1 MPPSPLAI
9 RPMLPAEVPL
19 AVDWAAAEGW
29 NPGLD
34 DAGPFAAADPD
45 GFLVGTIDGEPV
57 ATISLVGPAPAF
69 GFLGF
74 YIVAPAFRGR
84 GHGLAIW
91 NAALERR
98 PFRTIGLDGVVAQQ
112 PNYRKSGFV
121 LAHRNVRYGGRVEP
135 AAILPLADGTPD
147 ASDAASPVRAAAAVG
162 AAAGIG
168 AASGAPGLSAPG
180 GGRIVPVGTALA
192 AAVLAYDRPFYPA
205 DRAAFLAAWIAP
217 TAARRSLALV
227 RDGAVAGYGV
237 ARRCRTGAKI
247 GPLFA
252 DDEAG
257 AEALFRALAGLFP
270 EGETFLDPP
279 EPHGAAVALARRFGL
294 SPVFE
299 TARMYRGQ
307 APDLPIGRTFGI
319 TTFEL
324 G

>member
-1 MPPSPLAI
+1 MPPCPLHI

-34 DAGPFAAADPD
+34 DAGPFAAADVD

-57 ATISLVGPAPAF
+57 ATISLVGPEPAF

-91 NAALERR
+91 NAALARR
-98 PFRTIGLDGVVAQQ
+98 PFTTIGLDGVVDQQ
-112 PNYRKSGFV
+112 PSYRKSGFV
-121 LAHRNVRYGGRVEP
+121 LAHRNVRYGGRVDP
-135 AAILPLADGTPD
+135 AALLTAE
-147 ASDAASPVRAAAAVG
+147 G
-162 AAAGIG
+162 AAAL
-168 AASGAPGLSAPG
+168 PAPG
-180 GGRIVPVGTALA
+180 GGVIVAVDAALA
-192 AAVLAYDRPFYPA
+192 PAVIAYDRPFYPA
-205 DRAAFLAAWIAP
+205 DRTAFLSAWLAP
-217 TAARRSLALV
+217 TSTRRGLALV

-252 DDEAG
+252 DDQAG
-257 AEALFRALAGLFP
+257 AEALFRALAGMFP
-270 EGETFLDPP
+270 EGEIFLDPP
-279 EPHGAAVALARRFGL
+279 EPHAAATALARRFGL

-299 TARMYRGQ
+299 TARMYRGP
-307 APDLPIGRTFGI
+307 APDLPIGRIFGI
-319 TTFEL
+319 TTFEF

>member
-1 MPPSPLAI
+1 MAA
-9 RPMLPAEVPL
+9 AEIPL
-19 AVDWAAAEGW
+19 AVEWASAEGW

-34 DAGPFAAADPD
+34 DAAPFAAADPD

-57 ATISLVGPAPAF
+57 ATISLVGPDLGF

-84 GHGLAIW
+84 GHGHAIW
-91 NAALERR
+91 NAALQRR
-98 PFRTIGLDGVVAQQ
+98 TFRTIGLDGVVAQQ
-112 PNYRKSGFV
+112 PSYGKSGFA
-121 LAHRNVRYGGRVEP
+121 LAHRNVRYGGRVDP
-135 AAILPLADGTPD
+135 AALLTLETGSGAEVGRSAGAASVLPLA
-147 ASDAASPVRAAAAVG
+147 
-162 AAAGIG
+162 
-168 AASGAPGLSAPG
+168 APLPAPG
-180 GGRIVPVGTALA
+180 GGVIVPIDARLA
-192 AAVLAYDRPFYPA
+192 PAILAFDRPFYPA

-217 TAARRSLALV
+217 VASRRGLALV

-237 ARRCRTGAKI
+237 ARRCRVGAKI

-257 AEALFRALAGLFP
+257 AEALLRALAGQFP
-270 EGETFLDPP
+270 EGEIFLDPP
-279 EPHGAAVALARRFGL
+279 EPHAAATALARRFGL

-299 TARMYRGQ
+299 TARMYRGP
-307 APDLPIGRTFGI
+307 APALPIGRTFGI

>member
-1 MPPSPLAI
+1 MPPVHI

-34 DAGPFAAADPD
+34 DAGPFAAADAD
-45 GFLVGTIDGEPV
+45 GFLVGTIDGQPV
-57 ATISLVGPAPAF
+57 ATISLVGPDPAF

-74 YIVAPAFRGR
+74 YIVAPAFRSR

-91 NAALERR
+91 NAALARR
-98 PFRTIGLDGVVAQQ
+98 PFATIGLDDVVDQQ
-112 PNYRKSGFV
+112 PSYRKSGFV
-121 LAHRNVRYGGRVEP
+121 LAHRNVRCGGRVDP
-135 AAILPLADGTPD
+135 AALLTAE
-147 ASDAASPVRAAAAVG
+147 G
-162 AAAGIG
+162 AAAL
-168 AASGAPGLSAPG
+168 AAPG
-180 GGRIVPVGTALA
+180 GGVIVAVGADLA
-192 AAVLAYDRPFYPA
+192 PAVIAYDRPFYPA
-205 DRAAFLAAWIAP
+205 DRTAFLSAWIAP
-217 TAARRSLALV
+217 TATRRGLALV

-270 EGETFLDPP
+270 EGEIFLDPP
-279 EPHGAAVALARRFGL
+279 EPHAQATALARRFGL
-294 SPVFE
+294 APVFE
-299 TARMYRGQ
+299 TARMYRGP
-307 APDLPIGRTFGI
+307 APALPIERIFGI

>member
-1 MPPSPLAI
+1 MPSPLQI
-9 RPMLPAEVPL
+9 RPMLPAEIPL

-34 DAGPFAAADPD
+34 DAAPFAAADPD
-45 GFLVGTIDGEPV
+45 GFLIGTIEGEPV
-57 ATISLVGPAPAF
+57 ATISLVGPDPSF

-91 NAALERR
+91 SAALERR
-98 PFRTIGLDGVVAQQ
+98 RFRTVGLDGVVAQQ
-112 PNYRKSGFV
+112 PNYAKSGFA
-121 LAHRNVRYGGRVEP
+121 LAHRNVRYGGRVDP
-135 AAILPLADGTPD
+135 AALLTVEVG
-147 ASDAASPVRAAAAVG
+147 ASREGGPGAASAG
-162 AAAGIG
+162 AAAL
-168 AASGAPGLSAPG
+168 PAPG
-180 GGRIVPVGTALA
+180 GGVIVAIGA
-192 AAVLAYDRPFYPA
+192 AFASAVTAYDRPFYPA
-205 DRAAFLAAWIAP
+205 GRTAFLIAWLTP
-217 TAARRSLALV
+217 TATRRGLALV

-252 DDEAG
+252 DDAAG

-270 EGETFLDPP
+270 EGDIFLDPP
-279 EPHGAAVALARRFGL
+279 EPHAAATALARRFDL
-294 SPVFE
+294 APVFE
-299 TARMYRGQ
+299 TARMYRGP

>member
-1 MPPSPLAI
+1 MPPKPPLHI

-19 AVDWAAAEGW
+19 AVDWAAGEGW

-34 DAGPFAAADPD
+34 DAAPFAAADPD
-45 GFLVGTIDGEPV
+45 GFLIGTIDGEPV
-57 ATISLVGPAPAF
+57 AMISLVGPAPAF

-91 NAALERR
+91 KAGLARR
-98 PFRTIGLDGVVAQQ
+98 PFATIGLDGVVAQQ
-112 PNYRKSGFV
+112 PSYRKSDFV
-121 LAHRNVRYGGRVEP
+121 LAHRNVRYGGRIDP
-135 AAILPLADGTPD
+135 AALLTGD
-147 ASDAASPVRAAAAVG
+147 SAAG
-162 AAAGIG
+162 AAGG
-168 AASGAPGLSAPG
+168 PGSAALPAPG
-180 GGRIVPVGTALA
+180 GGVLVPVDAALA
-192 AAVLAYDRPFYPA
+192 PAVLTYDRPFTPA
-205 DRAAFLAAWIAP
+205 DRAVFLSAWLTP
-217 TAARRSLALV
+217 TATRRGLALI

-257 AEALFRALAGLFP
+257 AQALLRALAGLFP
-270 EGETFLDPP
+270 DGETFLDPP
-279 EPHGAAVALARRFGL
+279 EPHTAATALARRFGL

-299 TARMYRGQ
+299 TARMYRGP
-307 APDLPIGRTFGI
+307 APDLPIGRIYGI

>member
-1 MPPSPLAI
+1 MPPSPLHI

-34 DAGPFAAADPD
+34 DARPFAAADPD
-45 GFLVGTIDGEPV
+45 GFLIGTIDGEPV
-57 ATISLVGPAPAF
+57 ATISLVGPEPAF

-91 NAALERR
+91 NAALARR
-98 PFRTIGLDGVVAQQ
+98 PFRTVGLDGVVAQQ
-112 PNYRKSGFV
+112 PIYRKSGFV
-121 LAHRNVRYGGRVEP
+121 LAHRNVRYGGRVDP
-135 AAILPLADGTPD
+135 AAVLPLADGAPG
-147 ASDAASPVRAAAAVG
+147 ASDGAAPARAAADG
-162 AAAGIG
+162 DAAASIVAAGG
-168 AASGAPGLSAPG
+168 ARGLSAPG
-180 GGRIVPVGTALA
+180 GGHIVPVGPALA
-192 AAVLAYDRPFYPA
+192 PAILAYDRPFYPA
-205 DRAAFLAAWIAP
+205 DRTAFLTAWIAP
-217 TAARRSLALV
+217 TATRQGLALV

-270 EGETFLDPP
+270 NGETFLDPP
-279 EPHGAAVALARRFGL
+279 EPHAAATALARRFGL
-294 SPVFE
+294 APVFE
-299 TARMYRGQ
+299 TARMYRGP
-307 APDLPIGRTFGI
+307 APALPIGRTFGI

>member
-1 MPPSPLAI
+1 MKPKPSLHI

-34 DAGPFAAADPD
+34 DAAPFAAADPD
-45 GFLVGTIDGEPV
+45 GFLVGTIESEPV
-57 ATISLVGPAPAF
+57 ATISLVGPEPAF

-98 PFRTIGLDGVVAQQ
+98 RFETIGLDGVVDQQ
-112 PNYRKSGFV
+112 PSYRKTGFV
-121 LAHRNVRYGGRVEP
+121 LAHRNVRYGGRVDP
-135 AAILPLADGTPD
+135 VALLAAE
-147 ASDAASPVRAAAAVG
+147 G
-162 AAAGIG
+162 AAAL
-168 AASGAPGLSAPG
+168 PAPG
-180 GGRIVPVGTALA
+180 GGVIVAVDALLA
-192 AAVLAYDRPFYPA
+192 PAVIAYDRPFYPA
-205 DRAAFLAAWIAP
+205 DRTAFLSGWLTP
-217 TAARRSLALV
+217 TTTRRGLALV

-257 AEALFRALAGLFP
+257 AEALFRALAGVFP
-270 EGETFLDPP
+270 DGEIFLDPP
-279 EPHGAAVALARRFGL
+279 EPHAAATALARRFGL

-299 TARMYRGQ
+299 TARMYRGR
-307 APDLPIGRTFGI
+307 APDLPIGRIFGI

>member
-1 MPPSPLAI
+1 MPPSPLHI

-19 AVDWAAAEGW
+19 AVDWAAGEGW

-34 DAGPFAAADPD
+34 DAAPFAAADPA
-45 GFLVGTIDGEPV
+45 GFLIGTIDGEPA
-57 ATISLVGPAPAF
+57 ATISLVGADPAF

-91 NAALERR
+91 NAALARR
-98 PFRTIGLDGVVAQQ
+98 PFTTIGLDGVVDQQ
-112 PNYRKSGFV
+112 PSYRKSGFV
-121 LAHRNVRYGGRVEP
+121 LVHRNVRYGGRVDP
-135 AAILPLADGTPD
+135 AALLTAEG
-147 ASDAASPVRAAAAVG
+147 RAAL
-162 AAAGIG
+162 
-168 AASGAPGLSAPG
+168 PAPG
-180 GGRIVPVGTALA
+180 GSVILAVDAALA
-192 AAVLAYDRPFYPA
+192 PAVLAYDRPFYPA
-205 DRAAFLAAWIAP
+205 DRTAFLSAWLAP
-217 TAARRSLALV
+217 TATRQGLALV
-227 RDGAVAGYGV
+227 RDGAVVGYGV
-237 ARRCRTGAKI
+237 ARRCRAGAKI

-270 EGETFLDPP
+270 EGEIFLDPP
-279 EPHGAAVALARRFGL
+279 EPHAAATALARRFGL

-299 TARMYRGQ
+299 TARMYRGP
-307 APDLPIGRTFGI
+307 APDLPLARTYGI

>member
-1 MPPSPLAI
+1 MPPSPLHI
-9 RPMLPAEVPL
+9 RPMLPAEIPL
-19 AVDWAAAEGW
+19 AVDWAAGEGW

-45 GFLVGTIDGEPV
+45 GFLIGTIDDAPV
-57 ATISLVGPAPAF
+57 ATISLVGPEPAF

-91 NAALERR
+91 NAALARR
-98 PFRTIGLDGVVAQQ
+98 PFATIGLDGVVDQQ
-112 PNYRKSGFV
+112 PSYRKSGFV
-121 LAHRNVRYGGRVEP
+121 LAHRNVRYGGQVDP
-135 AAILPLADGTPD
+135 AALLTAEG
-147 ASDAASPVRAAAAVG
+147 AAGAAGSAMAGAGSSG
-162 AAAGIG
+162 AAAL
-168 AASGAPGLSAPG
+168 PAPG
-180 GGRIVPVGTALA
+180 GGILVPIDAALA
-192 AAVLAYDRPFYPA
+192 PAVLAYDRPFYPA
-205 DRAAFLAAWIAP
+205 GRTAFLLAWLAP
-217 TAARRSLALV
+217 TVTRQGLALV

-237 ARRCRTGAKI
+237 ARRCQAGAKI

-252 DDEAG
+252 DDKAG

-270 EGETFLDPP
+270 EGEIFLDPP
-279 EPHGAAVALARRFGL
+279 EPHTAATALARRFGL

-299 TARMYRGQ
+299 TARMYRGP
-307 APDLPIGRTFGI
+307 APALPIGRIFGI

>member
-1 MPPSPLAI
+1 MPPSPLNI
-9 RPMLPAEVPL
+9 RLMLPTEIPL
-19 AVDWAAAEGW
+19 AVDWATAEGW

-34 DAGPFAAADPD
+34 DAAPFAAADPD
-45 GFLVGTIDGEPV
+45 GFLIGTIDGEPV
-57 ATISLVGPAPAF
+57 AMISLVGPEPAF

-91 NAALERR
+91 NAGLQRR
-98 PFRTIGLDGVVAQQ
+98 PFATIGLDGVVDQQ
-112 PNYRKSGFV
+112 PSYRKSGFV
-121 LAHRNVRYGGRVEP
+121 LAHRNVRYGGRVDP
-135 AAILPLADGTPD
+135 AALLTAEG
-147 ASDAASPVRAAAAVG
+147 AVAAEGNAPGDAAAAG
-162 AAAGIG
+162 AVALP
-168 AASGAPGLSAPG
+168 APDG
-180 GGRIVPVGTALA
+180 GTIVPIDARVAPS
-192 AAVLAYDRPFYPA
+192 VLAYDRPFYPA
-205 DRAAFLAAWIAP
+205 DRTAFLTAWLAP
-217 TAARRSLALV
+217 TATRRGLALV

-279 EPHGAAVALARRFGL
+279 EPHTAATALARRFGL
-294 SPVFE
+294 APVFE
-299 TARMYRGQ
+299 TARMYRGP
-307 APDLPIGRTFGI
+307 APDLPIGRIFGI

>member
-1 MPPSPLAI
+1 
-9 RPMLPAEVPL
+9 MLPAEIPL
-19 AVDWAAAEGW
+19 AVDWAAGEGW

-45 GFLVGTIDGEPV
+45 GFLIGTIDGEPV
-57 ATISLVGPAPAF
+57 AMISLVGPAPAF

-91 NAALERR
+91 NAGLARR
-98 PFRTIGLDGVVAQQ
+98 PFATIGLDGVVAQQ
-112 PNYRKSGFV
+112 PSYAKSGFV
-121 LAHRNVRYGGRVEP
+121 LAHRNVRFGGRIDP
-135 AAILPLADGTPD
+135 AALLTAE
-147 ASDAASPVRAAAAVG
+147 
-162 AAAGIG
+162 
-168 AASGAPGLSAPG
+168 GAPGSGDSPPAGAGSSGAATLPAPG
-180 GGRIVPVGTALA
+180 GGALVPIDATLA
-192 AAVLAYDRPFYPA
+192 SAVLTYDRPYTPA
-205 DRAAFLAAWIAP
+205 DRTAFLSAWLTP
-217 TAARRSLALV
+217 TATRRGLALI

-270 EGETFLDPP
+270 EGEIFLDPP
-279 EPHGAAVALARRFGL
+279 EPHAEATALARRFGL
-294 SPVFE
+294 APVFE
-299 TARMYRGQ
+299 TARMYRGP
-307 APDLPIGRTFGI
+307 APDLPIGRIYGI

>member
-1 MPPSPLAI
+1 MPPSPLHI

-19 AVDWAAAEGW
+19 AVEWAAAEGW

-34 DAGPFAAADPD
+34 DARPFAAADAD
-45 GFLVGTIDGEPV
+45 GFLIGTIDGEPV
-57 ATISLVGPAPAF
+57 ATISLVGPEPAF

-98 PFRTIGLDGVVAQQ
+98 RFETIGLDGVVDQQ
-112 PNYRKSGFV
+112 PSYRKSGFV
-121 LAHRNVRYGGRVEP
+121 LAHRNVRYGGRVDP
-135 AAILPLADGTPD
+135 AALLTAE
-147 ASDAASPVRAAAAVG
+147 G
-162 AAAGIG
+162 AAAL
-168 AASGAPGLSAPG
+168 AAPG
-180 GGRIVPVGTALA
+180 GGTLVQIGAALA
-192 AAVLAYDRPFYPA
+192 PAVIAYDRPFTPA
-205 DRAAFLAAWIAP
+205 DRTAFLSAWITP
-217 TAARRSLALV
+217 TTTRRGLALV
-227 RDGAVAGYGV
+227 RDGAVGGYGV

-270 EGETFLDPP
+270 EGEIFLDPP
-279 EPHGAAVALARRFGL
+279 EPHAAATALARRFGL

-299 TARMYRGQ
+299 TARMYRGP
-307 APDLPIGRTFGI
+307 APDLPIGRIFGI

>member
-1 MPPSPLAI
+1 M
-9 RPMLPAEVPL
+9 RPAEVAL
-19 AVDWAAAEGW
+19 AVDWAAGEGW

-45 GFLVGTIDGEPV
+45 GLLIGTIDGEPV
-57 ATISLVGPAPAF
+57 ATISLVGPEPAF

-91 NAALERR
+91 NAALQRR
-98 PFRTIGLDGVVAQQ
+98 AFTTIGLDGVVDQQ
-112 PNYRKSGFV
+112 PSYRKSGFV
-121 LAHRNVRYGGRVEP
+121 LAHRNVRYGGRVDP
-135 AAILPLADGTPD
+135 AAL
-147 ASDAASPVRAAAAVG
+147 VRAEGTAGPGGSPPASAGSFGAV
-162 AAAGIG
+162 AL
-168 AASGAPGLSAPG
+168 PAPG
-180 GGRIVPVGTALA
+180 GGTLVPIDAALA
-192 AAVLAYDRPFYPA
+192 PAVLAYDRPFYPA
-205 DRAAFLAAWIAP
+205 DRTTFLSAWLAP
-217 TAARRSLALV
+217 KVTRRGLALV

-237 ARRCRTGAKI
+237 VRRCRTGAKV

-257 AEALFRALAGLFP
+257 AEALFRALAGVFP
-270 EGETFLDPP
+270 DGEIFLDPP
-279 EPHGAAVALARRFGL
+279 EPHGAATALARRFGL

-299 TARMYRGQ
+299 TARMYRGP